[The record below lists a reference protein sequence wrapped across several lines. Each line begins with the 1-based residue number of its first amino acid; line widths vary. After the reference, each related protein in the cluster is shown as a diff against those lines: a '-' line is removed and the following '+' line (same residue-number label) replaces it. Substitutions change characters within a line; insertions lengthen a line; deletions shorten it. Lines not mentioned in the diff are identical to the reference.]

1 MTEGGSRTRL
11 ISSLRNGTVTGL
23 RVASRLKDGVRKPAP
38 GAAVMIYH
46 RVGGRTP
53 TVVDLPEAQFR
64 SQMEL
69 IAHRASTLDHT
80 LAWLDGGPAGDG
92 PPPVVVTFDDG
103 TIDVVDEALPIC
115 VELGIPLLLY
125 VATQFVDEQIELFDE
140 GRPATWAQLADGLS
154 TGFLHIGSHTHS
166 HALLDRLPASDV
178 EAELDRSI
186 GLIQDNL
193 GVDPVHFAYPRA
205 LPGNAAADAAVRK
218 RFASAVIGRA
228 RANVPGSTDPW
239 LMTRSPVQTIDSL
252 ADFERKVAGGLSFED
267 DVKEIMNKVRFRG
280 LRA

>member
-1 MTEGGSRTRL
+1 MTDGGSRTRL
-11 ISSLRNGTVTGL
+11 ISSLRTATVSGL
-23 RVASRLKDGVRKPAP
+23 RVASRVKDRVRKPP
-38 GAAVMIYH
+38 SGAALMIYH

-64 SQMEL
+64 SQMQL
-69 IAHRASTLDHT
+69 IADRATTLDDT
-80 LAWLDGGPAGDG
+80 MAWLDGELPGDG

-125 VATQFVDEQIELFDE
+125 VATQFVDEQIDFFDE
-140 GRPATWAQLADGLS
+140 GRPATWSQLADGLT

-166 HALLDRLPASDV
+166 HALLDRLPASELD
-178 EAELDRSI
+178 EELDRSI

-193 GVDPVHFAYPRA
+193 GVDPVHFAYPRG
-205 LPGNAAADAAVRK
+205 LPGNSAADAAVRK
-218 RFASAVIGRA
+218 RFTSAVIGRA
-228 RANVPGSTDPW
+228 RVNVAGATDRW
-239 LMTRSPVQTIDSL
+239 SMTRSPVQTIDSL